1 MAGWEHKLGI
11 IVPSWNTVMEG
22 EVQRMA
28 GGTMS
33 VHSMRIPHT
42 ADTEEKLLWLGTQAP
57 EAARLLA
64 HAKVDVIC
72 YGCAAGGFL
81 KGPVEDRALGEKIA
95 KETGIP
101 VAVSSAAVAEALR
114 TLGATR
120 VSLASP
126 YAPWLNER
134 LRQYLTAAG
143 FEVMA
148 MQGLDT
154 QNHSAV
160 TAERIEALIAEVDR
174 PETQAIFVSCSN
186 FPTLGII
193 ESMEKKLG
201 KPIVASNQA
210 SMWKMLR
217 LMEDR
222 RAVPGAG
229 RLFREA

>member
-1 MAGWEHKLGI
+1 MNTWEKKLGI

-22 EVQRMA
+22 EIQRMA
-28 GGTMS
+28 GGRCRST
-33 VHSMRIPHT
+33 RCAYRTRPIPRRSCCGWGRRRPRRRGCWRT
-42 ADTEEKLLWLGTQAP
+42 PRSTSSAT
-57 EAARLLA
+57 AAR
-64 HAKVDVIC
+64 
-72 YGCAAGGFL
+72 
-81 KGPVEDRALGEKIA
+81 RADSSKARSRTRRSGEKIP

-114 TLGATR
+114 TLGAKR

-134 LRQYLTAAG
+134 LKQYLTTAG

-154 QNHSAV
+154 QNHSGV
-160 TAERIEALIAEVDR
+160 TNERIEALITEVDR

-193 ESMEKKLG
+193 EKMEQKLG

-217 LMEDR
+217 LMGDK